1 MPRFK
6 LTIEYDGASFVGW
19 QRQENGPSIQQALE
33 EAILALTG
41 APATAH
47 GAGRTDAGVHATG
60 QVAHVDLTRAWDAWR
75 LRDALNA
82 HLVGQPVAVVAAEPA
97 AETFDARR
105 SAIYRRYLYRIVN
118 RRPPLTLERGH
129 AWRVKRTL
137 DAEAMH
143 EAAQALLGRHDFST
157 FRDAEC
163 QANSPV
169 RTLDSFEIARER
181 DEIRCV
187 VGARSF
193 LHRQVR
199 SMVGSLVEV
208 GLNKWSA
215 ADLKAALE
223 AADRARCGPVA
234 PPDGLYLIEVR
245 YP

>member
-1 MPRFK
+1 
-6 LTIEYDGASFVGW
+6 
-19 QRQENGPSIQQALE
+19 
-33 EAILALTG
+33 
-41 APATAH
+41 
-47 GAGRTDAGVHATG
+47 
-60 QVAHVDLTRAWDAWR
+60 
-75 LRDALNA
+75 
-82 HLVGQPVAVVAAEPA
+82 
-97 AETFDARR
+97 
-105 SAIYRRYLYRIVN
+105 
-118 RRPPLTLERGH
+118 
-129 AWRVKRTL
+129 
-137 DAEAMH
+137 MH
-143 EAAQALLGRHDFST
+143 TAAQALVGRHDFST

-169 RTLDSFEIARER
+169 RTLDKFEIARDL
-181 DEIRCV
+181 DEIHCV

-208 GLNKWSA
+208 GLSKWSA